1 MSSTAQIIL
10 VFLAIVLSYVW
21 VSVPQLEYYS
31 LQLVAAVILLY
42 FGIKR
47 FSKSSWSE
55 IAPRALTAELA
66 ILTVG
71 FLVFISS
78 TGNMDSLFFPLSYIY
93 LFFLVIA
100 LRPLAAIIASLGI
113 MFFHYQITPTLTP
126 DHISTLLS
134 LPLLLFVF
142 LFTKKQYESHQFDQQ
157 ALVQQ
162 EEKLDAGA
170 YTSKMFIKTFL
181 QPKLEMLFQLSL
193 HPEINQANIQEQ
205 IKLIHEESEH
215 LLTQSDHDNTTS

>member
-113 MFFHYQITPTLTP
+113 MFFHYQVTPTLTP

-157 ALVQQ
+157 TLVQQ

>member
-10 VFLAIVLSYVW
+10 VFLAIALSYVW

-113 MFFHYQITPTLTP
+113 MFFHYQVTPTLTP

-157 ALVQQ
+157 TLVQQ

-205 IKLIHEESEH
+205 IKLIHEESEQ
-215 LLTQSDHDNTTS
+215 LLIQPDHDNTTS